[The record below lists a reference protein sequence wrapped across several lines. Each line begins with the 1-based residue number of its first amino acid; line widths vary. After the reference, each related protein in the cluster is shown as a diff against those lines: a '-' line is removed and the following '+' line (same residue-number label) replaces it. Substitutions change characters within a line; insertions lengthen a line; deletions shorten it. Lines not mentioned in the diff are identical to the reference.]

1 MTKRH
6 YILIRI
12 VISIV
17 TVAVFIGLIVNGYGW
32 LPIAVFVTG
41 AAVNLYLK
49 YKGNQAGGVAPD
61 YMPPERELDDRRR
74 S

>member
-6 YILIRI
+6 YIILRI

-17 TVAVFIGLIVNGYGW
+17 TVAIFVGLIVNGFGW
-32 LPIAVFVTG
+32 LPFIVFASG
-41 AAVNLYLK
+41 AAINLYLK
-49 YKGNQAGGVAPD
+49 YKGNRAPA
-61 YMPPERELDDRRR
+61 

>member
-6 YILIRI
+6 YIIIRV

-17 TVAVFIGLIVNGYGW
+17 TMAIFITLIIKGYGW
-32 LPIAVFVTG
+32 PPFVVFAVG
-41 AAVNLYLK
+41 AATNLYLK
-49 YKGNQAGGVAPD
+49 YKGNRARA
-61 YMPPERELDDRRR
+61 